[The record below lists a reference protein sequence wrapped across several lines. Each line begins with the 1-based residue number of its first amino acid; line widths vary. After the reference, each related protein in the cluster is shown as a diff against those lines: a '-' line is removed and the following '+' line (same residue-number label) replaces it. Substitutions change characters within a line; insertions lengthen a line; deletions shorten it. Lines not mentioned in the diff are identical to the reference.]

1 MIFPIPQTKYK
12 IIEAVYR
19 RGEIPIS
26 ALIREV
32 RASQKRA
39 YAYVQ
44 ELLTAEVIAEELRG
58 KKPLLR
64 LLRPNLASETGR
76 LCFALL
82 ERETLAGFLMKHPRF
97 RGPME
102 QFRKEAA
109 PLVDAALVFGSLAR
123 GTGTKESDLDMLL
136 LMRKMH
142 RKRITAIVETCF
154 VTLENRV
161 SARLL
166 RTKDFIGLL
175 RKGDP
180 FARQAVRDHV
190 VLFHSYRWVRLL
202 SRAAPPP
209 LSSPLSF
216 PAGGMSDTGGHERR
230 R

>member
-1 MIFPIPQTKYK
+1 MEAAVTERCGERVPAGEEDCSVHRGEVLPMIFPIPQTKYK
-12 IIEAVYR
+12 ILDTLYK

-32 RASQKRA
+32 HASQKRV

-44 ELLTAEVIAEELRG
+44 ELLTAEVITEELRG

-97 RGPME
+97 RGTME

-123 GTGTKESDLDMLL
+123 GTGTKESDLD
-136 LMRKMH
+136 
-142 RKRITAIVETCF
+142 V
-154 VTLENRV
+154 
-161 SARLL
+161 L
-166 RTKDFIGLL
+166 RLL

-180 FARQAVRDHV
+180 FARQAAHDHV

-202 SRAAPPP
+202 SRAVPPL
-209 LSSPLSF
+209 LSSPRSF
-216 PAGGMSDTGGHERR
+216 PAGGMSGA
-230 R
+230 